1 MIKIMKIGEVA
12 PEEIFARA
20 EPKVDVESIVAGIIA
35 DVKANGDKALYA
47 YAKKFDKADLKSL
60 RVSEEELQGEG
71 LGQNVTFGRGAG
83 STQWEATEPKK
94 PSGMDDPAERR
105 QRVLSEMNGRK
116 IPVWL
121 LTAEKDRGEDPGYV
135 FLFQPVD
142 QILAR
147 LGEVIGTAPKVV
159 GEPATAAECRCT
171 GVITLDGT
179 NSSATALQLA
189 RRFAVKSKTILLCVN
204 PWPEGGRDWKPAES
218 DVSELLYLLKE
229 YGRDWYRHER
239 FCLRAA
245 GNVKIISGYSC
256 FSDYGQFAD
265 EDAEAFIAGL
275 EGAGYEALIIDFGA
289 SPHPVLAENCEELYV
304 VGSRSGE
311 RYSTLERMLRE
322 DGLEDRLRPADA
334 AAVG

>member
-1 MIKIMKIGEVA
+1 MKTIAIVYPDRRYLERLTMEMQRGLPEGYTAAGFASVGE
-12 PEEIFARA
+12 FAAWDEHVR
-20 EPKVDVESIVAGIIA
+20 
-35 DVKANGDKALYA
+35 VKALLLCED
-47 YAKKFDKADLKSL
+47 
-60 RVSEEELQGEG
+60 VLQGEG

-83 STQWEATEPKK
+83 SAQWEATEPKK

-121 LTAEKDRGEDPGYV
+121 LTAEKDRGEEPGYV

-256 FSDYGQFAD
+256 FS
-265 EDAEAFIAGL
+265 AFIAGL

-322 DGLEDRLRPADA
+322 DGLEDRLRPAEA

>member
-1 MIKIMKIGEVA
+1 MKTIAIVYPDRRYLERLTMEMQRGLPEGYTAAGFASVGE
-12 PEEIFARA
+12 FAAWDEHVR
-20 EPKVDVESIVAGIIA
+20 
-35 DVKANGDKALYA
+35 VKALLLCED
-47 YAKKFDKADLKSL
+47 
-60 RVSEEELQGEG
+60 VLQGEG
-71 LGQNVTFGRGAG
+71 FGKNVTFGRGAG
-83 STQWEATEPKK
+83 SAQWEATEPKK

-121 LTAEKDRGEDPGYV
+121 LTAEKDRGEEPGYV

-189 RRFAVKSKTILLCVN
+189 RRSAVKSKTILLCVN

-322 DGLEDRLRPADA
+322 DGLEDRLRPAEA

>member
-1 MIKIMKIGEVA
+1 MKTIAIVYPDRRYLERLTMEMQRGLPEGYTAAGFASVGEFVSWD
-12 PEEIFARA
+12 EHVR
-20 EPKVDVESIVAGIIA
+20 
-35 DVKANGDKALYA
+35 VKALLLYE
-47 YAKKFDKADLKSL
+47 D
-60 RVSEEELQGEG
+60 VLQG
-71 LGQNVTFGRGAG
+71 
-83 STQWEATEPKK
+83 
-94 PSGMDDPAERR
+94 DDGELR

-121 LTAEKDRGEDPGYV
+121 LTAEKDRGEEPGYV

-159 GEPATAAECRCT
+159 GETVSPAECRCT

-311 RYSTLERMLRE
+311 RYATLERMLRE
-322 DGLEDRLRPADA
+322 DGLEDRLRTAEA